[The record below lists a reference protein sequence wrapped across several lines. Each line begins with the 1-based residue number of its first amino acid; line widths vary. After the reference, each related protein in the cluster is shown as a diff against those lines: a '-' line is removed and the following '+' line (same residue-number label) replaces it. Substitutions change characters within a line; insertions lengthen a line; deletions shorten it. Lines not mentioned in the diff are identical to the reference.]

1 MIIFSQGLGLKTSSV
16 CYELI
21 IVINTIIVMI
31 IIMTPEPSHQ
41 THYDGIISHTCQ
53 QVNRLRPVP
62 SDSLV
67 NTFAVTQSLIT
78 LDLCHLDKLKSFD

>member
-41 THYDGIISHTCQ
+41 THYDGIISYHMSTGEPAQ
-53 QVNRLRPVP
+53 TGSFRLI
-62 SDSLV
+62 SKY
-67 NTFAVTQSLIT
+67 FC
-78 LDLCHLDKLKSFD
+78 CHSVINYFRLMSFRQIKTI